1 MRVWGLGVVAFVLL
15 LLVLVVIALNL
26 LNTRSQIQH
35 CKGGRLRKS
44 CRSVKTA
51 QMVMAQ
57 RLEGSKFVFPVSY
70 LREKAAPT
78 ELVRIT
84 CSINIRLELS
94 VRRTSA
100 SKVESVKTSGLIVP
114 WRVHWSAY
122 LGERSTCSGCR
133 VKTMDLKSQSSSLWH
148 SNCANMGNDP

>member
-1 MRVWGLGVVAFVLL
+1 MGL
-15 LLVLVVIALNL
+15 
-26 LNTRSQIQH
+26 R
-35 CKGGRLRKS
+35 GRRFRPAPPRPCRHRLSTYSTLDLKYSTARAADS
-44 CRSVKTA
+44 ESPCRSVKTA

-84 CSINIRLELS
+84 CSINIRLEFS

-114 WRVHWSAY
+114 WREHWSAY